1 MSPSADVSMAQPSC
15 PNATLSSLSKRDS
28 DADKEAREAFAAEYY
43 GQLQSQTWIQYNE
56 GFHCDGYDTN
66 QEIFMKTDLTT
77 AIKDRIELEVSGNHN
92 EGVFFVH
99 DYKYTRETKIVKLVN
114 ISPATADNPYWAR
127 SAACEVNAL
136 KAFGRWVDAGFV
148 DLPDKQ
154 DSVGVIVMD
163 YVKGV
168 TISNTV
174 TWRMGQP
181 ARVKKE
187 YLDDISEKLL
197 DLIYE
202 FVIRLRKVFV
212 DIGPS
217 NVLITEVDGTV
228 TVTFVDLGH
237 PGVWPTVEII
247 HLPTK
252 EDFAKYHWKRWYL
265 LWEYIYMK
273 AGIEIPAK
281 YQWRNQKIVGSRP
294 EDNPRNDAAGTS
306 SNSKKA
312 QSSKDVERKGEKTR
326 AKTGLC
332 GIIARDM
339 IPMVE
344 FFWKF
349 ISEHD
354 LTNKI
359 ANRKRFKNK
368 VNGKHNLGIFTLTE
382 NDNVVVKL
390 IKIDHFSACK
400 VAAMKRFQRWVK
412 SGYTHIPGEQE
423 PVGVIMMERV
433 KGDTVWES
441 RESKLW
447 DKKVDYNTK
456 LRHINHLGSQIEEE
470 TYRNLVDYGALHGDT
485 TSGNVIFDKYGKA
498 RLLDLS
504 EPSVW
509 QVNRVPSES
518 EFHEYQQMCWYFL
531 WEDVYN
537 AAGIE
542 IPAEY
547 QWRNQRTAE
556 SKPEDNSRNAGSSKK
571 AKSEGTRSSN
581 RGTGFWRKLLPG
593 NNRRN

>member
-1 MSPSADVSMAQPSC
+1 MVLHHSTKWLTIAFATSLFVVTAISNNVGTNQSPDTSPSADVSMAQPSC

-77 AIKDRIELEVSGNHN
+77 AIKNRIELKVSGNHN
-92 EGVFFVH
+92 EGVFLVH

-154 DSVGVIVMD
+154 EPVGVIVMD

-168 TISNTV
+168 TILNTV
-174 TWRMGQP
+174 TWRTGQP
-181 ARVKKE
+181 AHVKKE

-202 FVIRLRKVFV
+202 SVIRLRKVFV

-294 EDNPRNDAAGTS
+294 EDNPRNDAAGIS

-312 QSSKDVERKGEKTR
+312 QSSKDVERNGEKTR
-326 AKTGLC
+326 
-332 GIIARDM
+332 
-339 IPMVE
+339 
-344 FFWKF
+344 
-349 ISEHD
+349 
-354 LTNKI
+354 
-359 ANRKRFKNK
+359 
-368 VNGKHNLGIFTLTE
+368 
-382 NDNVVVKL
+382 
-390 IKIDHFSACK
+390 
-400 VAAMKRFQRWVK
+400 
-412 SGYTHIPGEQE
+412 
-423 PVGVIMMERV
+423 
-433 KGDTVWES
+433 
-441 RESKLW
+441 
-447 DKKVDYNTK
+447 
-456 LRHINHLGSQIEEE
+456 
-470 TYRNLVDYGALHGDT
+470 
-485 TSGNVIFDKYGKA
+485 
-498 RLLDLS
+498 
-504 EPSVW
+504 
-509 QVNRVPSES
+509 
-518 EFHEYQQMCWYFL
+518 
-531 WEDVYN
+531 
-537 AAGIE
+537 
-542 IPAEY
+542 
-547 QWRNQRTAE
+547 
-556 SKPEDNSRNAGSSKK
+556 
-571 AKSEGTRSSN
+571 
-581 RGTGFWRKLLPG
+581 FWRKLLPSKHRK
-593 NNRRN
+593 N